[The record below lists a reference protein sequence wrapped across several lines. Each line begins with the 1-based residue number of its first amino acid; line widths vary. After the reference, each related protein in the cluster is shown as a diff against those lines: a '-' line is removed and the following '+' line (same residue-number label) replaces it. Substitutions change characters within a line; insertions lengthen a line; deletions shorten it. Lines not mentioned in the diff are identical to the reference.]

1 MQDNITTEGIAIDLG
16 ARRAVDAWTA
26 EMYAAAA
33 AREYRFAGLWA
44 QVARSAVELTEC
56 ECPNDCL
63 HDHENE

>member
-1 MQDNITTEGIAIDLG
+1 MQDNITAEGIAIDLG

-26 EMYAAAA
+26 EMHASAAG
-33 AREYRFAGLWA
+33 EYRFAGLWA
-44 QVARSAVELTEC
+44 PAARSAVELTEC